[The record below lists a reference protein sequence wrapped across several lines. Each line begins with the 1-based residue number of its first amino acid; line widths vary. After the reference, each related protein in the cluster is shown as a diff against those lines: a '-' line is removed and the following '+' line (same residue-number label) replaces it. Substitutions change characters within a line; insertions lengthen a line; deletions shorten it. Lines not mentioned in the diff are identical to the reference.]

1 MIQFKRESIPN
12 SRIFNIIHYSRKKG
26 GTTMGGVAG
35 YGTFGNGFILLVV
48 LFVLLIIV
56 GNSYP
61 IAGAY

>member
-1 MIQFKRESIPN
+1 VSIPN
-12 SRIFNIIHYSRKKG
+12 NAIINILYYSCKKG
-26 GTTMGGVAG
+26 GTTMSGVGG

-61 IAGAY
+61 IGGGGY